1 MPRIV
6 RVYIRASLVWLL
18 LGMAAFAG
26 HSAGWLPAAWF
37 PVYLHMLTYGW
48 LTQLVFGMGMWMFPL
63 LRRDHPRGDDRWN
76 WAAWV
81 TLNVGLAL
89 RVVFEPWGQA
99 PGRRAALVTS
109 ALLLWLAAVF
119 FTRNAWPRLRLKPRP
134 ARPRAA
140 RASTSPKERG

>member
-63 LRRDHPRGDDRWN
+63 P
-76 WAAWV
+76 ACPK
-81 TLNVGLAL
+81 TYPIIPFS
-89 RVVFEPWGQA
+89 RVIS
-99 PGRRAALVTS
+99 S
-109 ALLLWLAAVF
+109 A
-119 FTRNAWPRLRLKPRP
+119 
-134 ARPRAA
+134 
-140 RASTSPKERG
+140 